1 MSLRVFPLLPPSL
14 QKLVMF
20 GCFECNLGSAQ
31 SHDNIVDSNMSN
43 LTSLS
48 MANVTTLH
56 PLSLYALLE
65 SNKGNLKELNVNGC
79 HEVDSASLSLLG
91 KAGYLKEVVSLDV
104 GNCNID
110 DRSVESLMT
119 YVPRLR
125 YLALERT
132 KITGVGVK
140 AAVLKP
146 QDNLEHLFIHNCQDV
161 SRDAVEFARA
171 RGVKVDYYFPDVS
184 RSGKR
189 VRLE

>member
-1 MSLRVFPLLPPSL
+1 
-14 QKLVMF
+14 MF
-20 GCFECNLGSAQ
+20 GCFECNLGSTQ

-91 KAGYLKEVVSLDV
+91 KAGYLKEVVSLDA

-110 DRSVESLMT
+110 DRSVESLMA

>member
-1 MSLRVFPLLPPSL
+1 
-14 QKLVMF
+14 MF
-20 GCFECNLGSAQ
+20 GCFDCNLRSAPSQ
-31 SHDNIVDSNMSN
+31 DNIIDSNISN
-43 LTSLS
+43 MTSLL
-48 MANVTTLH
+48 MGNVTKLH

-65 SNKGNLKELNVNGC
+65 PNKGNLKELNVNGC
-79 HEVDSASLSLLG
+79 HEIDSATLLLMG
-91 KAGYLKEVVSLDV
+91 TIGYLKEVVSLDV

-110 DRSVESLMT
+110 DRSVESLMA

-146 QDNLEHLFIHNCQDV
+146 QDKLEHLVIHNCQDV
-161 SRDAVEFARA
+161 SRDAIEFARA
-171 RGVKVDYYFPDVS
+171 RGVKVDCYFPDAS